1 MASQDEIKG
10 LFHSIANWLYKITIK
25 TGSLTGIAKIKSE
38 RGMSEAEL
46 KEEFTKL
53 LGALSEVQ
61 EYALKVSDD
70 FQKLKV
76 SISAELKITPDED
89 K

>member
-53 LGALSEVQ
+53 LGALPNIE
-61 EYALKVSDD
+61 EFTLKAGDD
-70 FQKLKV
+70 LKKLKEV
-76 SISAELKITPDED
+76 VYARFKIDPDED